1 MSAVRGQPKAGLEAV
16 TGDSLQQCLA
26 DAVVHLKK
34 SPHWRSV
41 VGSIGLHAFA
51 LGVLQVVA
59 SQKVEVKPYDTV
71 KMTVVETKAP
81 EVFEKPKEIKKPKKK
96 EIPPSLNQK
105 PLPKTAEPPKPVQGL
120 NPESLVP
127 GQGTVAVP
135 VGNTLMTGDD
145 GKRLKPEDVK
155 QYQQDLTA
163 DPVLILSTVKVP
175 EYTAAALDA
184 GLEGTFLLEVFV
196 NADGTVGDIE
206 VKQKIGFGMDDL
218 VIKAMKS
225 ARFEPRKNRLG
236 AAEPGWADVKFRLQ
250 IP

>member
-1 MSAVRGQPKAGLEAV
+1 MAAVNGRSGGGLETAE
-16 TGDSLQQCLA
+16 GDGLQQCLQ

-51 LGVLQVVA
+51 LGVLQVVV
-59 SQKVEVKPYDTV
+59 SQKIEVKPYETV
-71 KMTVVETKAP
+71 KMTVIETAPP

-96 EIPPSLNQK
+96 AIPPSLNQK
-105 PLPKTAEPPKPVQGL
+105 PIPQPKEPPKPVQGL

-135 VGNTLMTGDD
+135 VGNTLMTADE
-145 GKRLKPEDVK
+145 GKRLKAEDVQ

-163 DPVLILSTVKVP
+163 DPVLILSTVQVP

-184 GLEGTFLLEVFV
+184 GLEGSFLLEVFV

-218 VIKAMKS
+218 VIKAMKN

-236 AAEPGWADVKFRLQ
+236 AAQAGWADVKFRLQ